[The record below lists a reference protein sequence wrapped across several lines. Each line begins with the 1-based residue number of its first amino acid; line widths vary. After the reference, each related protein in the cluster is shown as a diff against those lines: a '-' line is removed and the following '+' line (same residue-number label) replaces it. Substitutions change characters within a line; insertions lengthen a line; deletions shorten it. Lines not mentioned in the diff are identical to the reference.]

1 MTESELDR
9 VANGLARYIDKV
21 VCQQQMKCRVVSP
34 VWIKK
39 STRALM
45 SAGLAAINLAV
56 PCDGSEPV
64 FEKAQSAVAVILAAF
79 LARRGYSDTLKS
91 KFGDV
96 IDCLQL
102 AGRKKRVDGDDDD
115 DDGGGDR
122 LELAEKLVCVCEE
135 NDFDNLT
142 KNISEHL
149 FRCIDVCT
157 IIDVDL
163 PSHRCSDDDDACS
176 DDDDACSD
184 DDDVCSDDDDDG
196 DGRSEIDD
204 SCDDAGAEEDDD
216 AEDDDD
222 AEEEDDDA
230 EDDAEE
236 DDDAGED
243 DDAEEEDD
251 VGVKRK
257 RDDSDGSDDDDD
269 GEDCTE
275 LLTAAAAA
283 CNRHHNCH

>member
-9 VANGLARYIDKV
+9 VADGLARYIDKI

-176 DDDDACSD
+176 DDDD
-184 DDDVCSDDDDDG
+184 VCSDDDDDG